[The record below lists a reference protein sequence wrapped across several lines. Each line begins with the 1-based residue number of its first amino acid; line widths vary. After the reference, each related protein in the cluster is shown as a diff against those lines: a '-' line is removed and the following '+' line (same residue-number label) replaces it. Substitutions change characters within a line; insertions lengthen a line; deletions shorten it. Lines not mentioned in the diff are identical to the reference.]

1 MLKYLKEVLF
11 ILGGDR
17 KKLPLLFLF
26 FLFLSLV
33 DLLGLGLIGP
43 YVSIIVDPDALD
55 GNLGEIVQYFG
66 LPSQKQDLLI
76 SIGVILLVVFVL
88 KTTFAI
94 FVNKKIIDFGQGQQV
109 RLRKLLMSS
118 FQSLSYV
125 EYLKRNSSEY
135 IYSIQ
140 QLSQQFGLSV
150 LLPILRIISDSIVG
164 IVILS
169 FLAWQSFSALA
180 LLVSLLGLM
189 VFIYDRLF
197 KKNIKRYGENAN
209 KASTLMLQGV
219 QEGLEGFKEIRILG
233 KEKHFYK
240 QVANSATEFSYYSIK
255 SQILA
260 ITPRY
265 LLELSLIIF
274 IVLLVSLT
282 LISGGDFE
290 ALIPTVAMF
299 GVAAL
304 RLLPSAN
311 LLSSGLVQLRFSRD
325 AVSRLYSDVKSTS
338 DTNFKLISDLSN
350 STQPTFKSLTLNSV
364 SFSYPN
370 TNKKVLDRISLE
382 INSGES
388 IGFIGTS
395 GSGKTTLIDIILGLL
410 NPQEGIIKLNDSLLK
425 NSLNVWRSQLA
436 YLPQQVFLLDNT
448 LSQNIALGIDPD
460 KINYDRLLSAINKA
474 KLSGLVDE
482 LKDGVDTLI
491 GERGM
496 RLSGG
501 QRQRIALARA
511 FYHERDILVMDESTS
526 ALDSETEEEIVEEI
540 KRLKGEKTLLV
551 IAHRLTTL
559 KHCDKIYELGNG
571 KIIKSGTYLDVVK
584 NHSSS

>member
-55 GNLGEIVQYFG
+55 GSLGEIVQYFG
-66 LPSQKQDLLI
+66 LPSQKQELLT

-189 VFIYDRLF
+189 VFIYDSLI
-197 KKNIKRYGENAN
+197 KKNMKRYGENAN

-255 SQILA
+255 SQLLA

-282 LISGGDFE
+282 LISGGNFE

-338 DTNFKLISDLSN
+338 NTNFKLISDLSN
-350 STQPTFKSLTLNSV
+350 STQPTFKSLTLKSV

-382 INSGES
+382 INPGES

-571 KIIKSGTYLDVVK
+571 KIIKSGSYLDVVK

>member
-55 GNLGEIVQYFG
+55 GSLGEIVQYFG
-66 LPSQKQDLLI
+66 LPSQKQDLLT

-189 VFIYDRLF
+189 VFIYDSLI
-197 KKNIKRYGENAN
+197 KKNMKRYGENAN

-255 SQILA
+255 SQLLA

-282 LISGGDFE
+282 LISGGNFE

-325 AVSRLYSDVKSTS
+325 AVSRLYRDVKSTS
-338 DTNFKLISDLSN
+338 NTNFKLISDLSN
-350 STQPTFKSLTLNSV
+350 STQPTFKSLTLKSV

-571 KIIKSGTYLDVVK
+571 KIIKSGSYLDVVK

>member
-425 NSLNVWRSQLA
+425 NSLNVWRSVSYTHLT
-436 YLPQQVFLLDNT
+436 LPT
-448 LSQNIALGIDPD
+448 
-460 KINYDRLLSAINKA
+460 
-474 KLSGLVDE
+474 
-482 LKDGVDTLI
+482 
-491 GERGM
+491 
-496 RLSGG
+496 
-501 QRQRIALARA
+501 
-511 FYHERDILVMDESTS
+511 
-526 ALDSETEEEIVEEI
+526 
-540 KRLKGEKTLLV
+540 
-551 IAHRLTTL
+551 
-559 KHCDKIYELGNG
+559 IY
-571 KIIKSGTYLDVVK
+571 SV
-584 NHSSS
+584 

>member
-55 GNLGEIVQYFG
+55 GSLGEIVQYFG
-66 LPSQKQDLLI
+66 LPSQKQELLT

-189 VFIYDRLF
+189 VFIYDSLI
-197 KKNIKRYGENAN
+197 KKNMKRYGENAN

-255 SQILA
+255 SQLLA

-282 LISGGDFE
+282 LISGGNFE

-325 AVSRLYSDVKSTS
+325 AVSRLYRDVKSTS
-338 DTNFKLISDLSN
+338 NTNFKLISDLSN
-350 STQPTFKSLTLNSV
+350 STQPTFKSLTLKSV

-382 INSGES
+382 INPGES

-571 KIIKSGTYLDVVK
+571 KIIKSGSYLDVVK